1 MQVIVTHDVDDV
13 DHWFNSPKRA
23 EFFTEHGMTVTAFR
37 QPGGDET
44 LVAVLI
50 DTPDMETLQ
59 AALDT
64 DEARQAEKHD
74 GVHEPTIKM
83 FVAG

>member
-64 DEARQAEKHD
+64 DEARQAQKHD